1 MADGASHP
9 SVAGRT
15 LADGLG
21 RTIDYLRVSVTD
33 RCDLRCAY
41 CLSEQVTFVP
51 KSEVLRLEELERLC
65 RSFAGLGVRRIRL
78 LSNHPHRLVGLE
90 GFGLE
95 IVGRVPLKPGS
106 NRRR

>member
-1 MADGASHP
+1 MVDSF
-9 SVAGRT
+9 GRVKAPH
-15 LADGLG
+15 LREYGLG
-21 RTIDYLRVSVTD
+21 AQILVH
-33 RCDLRCAY
+33 
-41 CLSEQVTFVP
+41 
-51 KSEVLRLEELERLC
+51 
-65 RSFAGLGVRRIRL
+65 LGVRRIRL